1 MSRCLLLG
9 SRELD
14 QVHRSACPQGSHL
27 CAKTE
32 SSDKSFNATD
42 PELQEGMHCMDSEQQ
57 QHVLKAA
64 FPAKGEAHL
73 TPASEAAVLSQSASF
88 DCGSTAPIERMRVFP

>member
-1 MSRCLLLG
+1 
-9 SRELD
+9 
-14 QVHRSACPQGSHL
+14 
-27 CAKTE
+27 
-32 SSDKSFNATD
+32 
-42 PELQEGMHCMDSEQQ
+42 MHCMDSEQQ